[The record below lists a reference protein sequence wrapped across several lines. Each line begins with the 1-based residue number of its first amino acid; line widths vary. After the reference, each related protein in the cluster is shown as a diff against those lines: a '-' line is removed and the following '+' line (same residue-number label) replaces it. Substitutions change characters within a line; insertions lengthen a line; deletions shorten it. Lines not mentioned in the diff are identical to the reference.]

1 MDHRRAR
8 AIVRRRLA
16 QVLTE
21 LRAEPS
27 ELSDETLVQMAARRV
42 VRRLDH
48 EILEALALQEV
59 TSMAQVVLLTGPEEF
74 LLDPD
79 DTNA

>member
-16 QVLTE
+16 QALTA

-27 ELSDETLVQMAARRV
+27 ELSDETLVLMAARRV
-42 VRRLDH
+42 VRGLDH
-48 EILEALALQEV
+48 EVLEALALQEV

-79 DTNA
+79 DTGQ